1 MNENNNDWII
11 DGYNYEQQEGHNDY
25 AETPN
30 EDWIDTGHYVEDVP
44 EKRGM
49 QNPLVIAIL
58 IIGGLITL
66 WIVGTIIS
74 VFITINKAKNF
85 VEEKA
90 ENVQEYFEDKNYG
103 AYIPPDI
110 QSDKEGLDKNHDNEV
125 IIEEHPGE
133 KDMLKIELIDGQIA
147 TIENI
152 RDIAANSIKVVTG
165 IAKQTNNGKLLEC
178 YDYICN
184 TLTVNTDNQNDLAE
198 EVRFP
203 ATLGNYTVREDGL
216 VEGVNFSI
224 EGIGYSTIIG
234 SPEKDI
240 ILNQNA
246 QPGDKICFILMRS
259 DVYEAIRTIE
269 KEKNVVLLDMGIITA
284 GTLPMMDLTLADF
297 VIDTAPNMIGKII
310 ISASNGELAEED
322 LQGSTEQLSESA
334 DELALAAIKKL
345 YMYSVDHDISI
356 SAEDLDSLK
365 SSISDCIQIGEEKIG
380 EIFGSEEGWGI
391 VKNLL
396 RNML

>member
-1 MNENNNDWII
+1 MNNNNDWII
-11 DGYNYEQQEGHNDY
+11 DGYDYEQQEEHNDY
-25 AETPN
+25 SETPN

-85 VEEKA
+85 VEEKS
-90 ENVQEYFEDKNYG
+90 ESVQEYFEDKNYG

-110 QSDKEGLDKNHDNEV
+110 KSDNEESDIKPDNEV

-133 KDMLKIELIDGQIA
+133 KDILKIELIDGQIA

-165 IAKQTNNGKLLEC
+165 IAKPTNNGKLLEC

-184 TLTVNTDNQNDLAE
+184 TLTVNADNQNDLAE

-224 EGIGYSTIIG
+224 EGIGYSAIIG
-234 SPEKDI
+234 SPEKYI
-240 ILNQNA
+240 ILNQNV

-259 DVYEAIRTIE
+259 DVYEAIRMIE
-269 KEKNVVLLDMGIITA
+269 KEKNVVLLDMGILTA

-297 VIDTAPNMIGKII
+297 VINTAPNMIGKII
-310 ISASNGELAEED
+310 VSASNGELTED
-322 LQGSTEQLSESA
+322 DLKGSAEQLSESA
-334 DELALAAIKKL
+334 DELALVAIKKL

-365 SSISDCIQIGEEKIG
+365 SSISDGIQIGEEKIG
-380 EIFGSEEGWGI
+380 GIFGSEEGWEV
-391 VKNLL
+391 VKELL
-396 RNML
+396 RDMF